1 MDKNILHPQVEKLN
15 FTTKLAYGAGDFGS
29 AITANILV
37 FFFLPFLTN
46 VAGLPASLAGS
57 VLMIGKVI
65 DAINDPFIGISSDRT
80 RSSWGRRLPWMFWGA
95 IPLGLFFGLNWIVP
109 SFSQNT
115 NTQHWALFVY
125 YALMSAAFSLSFTAV
140 NLPYTALTPEL
151 TQDYNERTSLNSFRF
166 TFSIGGSILS
176 LLLALVIFNL
186 YQKQTLQQQHL
197 YLGTI
202 CAIWSVIPVYW
213 CALSLKERGTNSIL
227 TAARKKILGKAL
239 SIIAVLAFAY
249 GLYFLVFKGLAS
261 VSFFSLLSL
270 VISPFLLAAGL
281 TIQFIKPEA
290 HLLSPN
296 PKVNL
301 KHESIP
307 FWQQLKIVFANRPFL
322 YVIGIYLTSWLAVQL
337 TASILLYFV
346 VNCMNL
352 KRENS
357 SLLALGVQGTALIM
371 LFIWQYISKKIGKKA
386 VFISGAI
393 IWIIAEIGLFFLQ
406 PGQTLLMYF
415 LAILAGCGVS
425 VAYLIPWSMIPDVIE
440 LDELN
445 TGQRREGI
453 FYGFMVLLQK
463 LGLAIGLFLVGL
475 VLQSAGFISSTSE
488 VAPIQPNTALWA
500 IRLVV
505 GPLPMAFLIIACI
518 LAYYYPITKSVHEEI
533 RLKLLARKQEE
544 NY

>member
-1 MDKNILHPQVEKLN
+1 M
-15 FTTKLAYGAGDFGS
+15 
-29 AITANILV
+29 
-37 FFFLPFLTN
+37 
-46 VAGLPASLAGS
+46 
-57 VLMIGKVI
+57 
-65 DAINDPFIGISSDRT
+65 
-80 RSSWGRRLPWMFWGA
+80 
-95 IPLGLFFGLNWIVP
+95 
-109 SFSQNT
+109 
-115 NTQHWALFVY
+115 
-125 YALMSAAFSLSFTAV
+125 
-140 NLPYTALTPEL
+140 
-151 TQDYNERTSLNSFRF
+151 
-166 TFSIGGSILS
+166 
-176 LLLALVIFNL
+176 
-186 YQKQTLQQQHL
+186 
-197 YLGTI
+197 
-202 CAIWSVIPVYW
+202 
-213 CALSLKERGTNSIL
+213 
-227 TAARKKILGKAL
+227 
-239 SIIAVLAFAY
+239 AFAY